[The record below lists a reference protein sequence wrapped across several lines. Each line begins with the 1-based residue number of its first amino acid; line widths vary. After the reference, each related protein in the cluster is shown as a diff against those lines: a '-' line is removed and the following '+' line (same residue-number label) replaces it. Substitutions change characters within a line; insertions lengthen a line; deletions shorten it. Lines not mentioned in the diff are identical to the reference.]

1 MKNKNLE
8 KAGNNCTTSFIFQ
21 KKNKNHRR
29 VKMKN
34 IAIIVVTL
42 TLISLAFTMSAQAN
56 GDTTQTNGDTTI
68 TIYVV
73 TDGNITAS
81 FNAKANGSVNYWL
94 DGIEVLGEFTSLW
107 EAIVGTGNGIKE
119 LDEGMHGNYLLVSQ
133 AYTDINKLKDG
144 VHSNFFLAS
153 GAHTLALQNE
163 GELEE
168 HNQTLLIH
176 YDAINDTYTKLYV
189 LRDEVVS
196 FEAHYLNFENET
208 NNTLGT
214 YGEDIAFHEGEIN
227 TLRAEVKNLNG
238 IIALI
243 RNALIA
249 LGLIAGA
256 LFIVRRRYPVG
267 ELIVNGYGSFKN
279 GYKQY
284 KIVDFVQKTEA
295 IGKPAKRSAIRNT
308 K

>member
-8 KAGNNCTTSFIFQ
+8 EAGNNCTTSFIFQ
-21 KKNKNHRR
+21 KNNKKHRC

-56 GDTTQTNGDTTI
+56 GDTTQTNGDTII
-68 TIYVV
+68 TINVV
-73 TDGNITAS
+73 TDGNVIASFDTTAS
-81 FNAKANGSVNYWL
+81 GTVTYWL
-94 DGIEVLGEFTSLW
+94 DGIEVLGEFTNLW

-119 LDEGMHGNYLLVSQ
+119 LDEGMHSNYLLVSQ
-133 AYTDINKLKDG
+133 AYTDIGKLKDG
-144 VHSNFFLAS
+144 VHSNFLLAS
-153 GAHTLALQNE
+153 QAHLFALQNE
-163 GELEE
+163 EELNE
-168 HNQTLLIH
+168 HGQTLLIH

-189 LRDEVVS
+189 LRDEVVA
-196 FEAHYLNFENET
+196 FEAHYLDFENET
-208 NNTLGT
+208 NSTLGI

-243 RNALIA
+243 RNTLIA

-256 LFIVRRRYPVG
+256 LFLVSRRYPVG
-267 ELIVNGYGSFKN
+267 EVIVNGYGSFKN

-295 IGKPAKRSAIRNT
+295 IEKPAKRSAIRNT